1 MEEDKK
7 YQTQEVN
14 MEPEEPE
21 ASEEALIE
29 AEQTEES
36 KDSKE
41 QARVLAARTIFVD
54 KDNLYAERSENAESE
69 DQESEEPENHESTDE
84 TDNEES
90 GEDSIKQGEAEVE
103 IESDSEV
110 VSEEDEETEKETE
123 ADADAEEEKEKPVE
137 LSDEDKEIVER
148 IRLRKIEAEKKRR
161 RQKRRLISSV
171 VLAVVAIVCFIL
183 SFTPIFTVDSIEV
196 KGNTHYSAEEIISMG
211 HAVPGKNLIYKA
223 DKAVIQ
229 KYLEQNPY
237 IKSAEVQRK
246 FPSTIV
252 ISVKERTPVMAIK
265 YDDDYLVLDREGI
278 LLQKSRTK
286 PKLTIVEGNII
297 KKIKLSQQLGT
308 TDEVQ
313 MHKSVELVQAMADND
328 LYFVKI
334 DMTDK
339 YSIKAYVYNT
349 LIVKNDYDTLMENIK
364 NGKLHLVL
372 NKLFSESIKRGTIT
386 FNEDGTSTFMP
397 GF

>member
-14 MEPEEPE
+14 IEEEEQKQEP
-21 ASEEALIE
+21 
-29 AEQTEES
+29 EQTE
-36 KDSKE
+36 DSE
-41 QARVLAARTIFVD
+41 ILAARTIFVD
-54 KDNLYAERSENAESE
+54 KDNLYAEGSEDVEESEEESAEAEEVADSENSEDADADDAEEAESE
-69 DQESEEPENHESTDE
+69 NEEESETEDEPEA
-84 TDNEES
+84 
-90 GEDSIKQGEAEVE
+90 EAEP
-103 IESDSEV
+103 
-110 VSEEDEETEKETE
+110 
-123 ADADAEEEKEKPVE
+123 EEEKAPE
-137 LSDEDKEIVER
+137 LSAEDREIAER
-148 IRLRKIEAEKKRR
+148 IRLRKIEAERKRR
-161 RQKRRLISSV
+161 RHKRAMITGV
-171 VLAVVAIVCFIL
+171 VLAVLALTSLIL

-196 KGNTHYSAEEIISMG
+196 KGNTHYSADEIISMG

-237 IKSAEVQRK
+237 IKSAEVNRK
-246 FPSTIV
+246 FPSTLV
-252 ISVKERTPVMAIK
+252 INVKERTPVMTIR

-286 PKLTIVEGNII
+286 PKLTIIEGNII

-308 TDEVQ
+308 TDETQ
-313 MHKSVELVQAMADND
+313 MRKTIDLVQAMSDND

-339 YSIKAYVYNT
+339 YSIKAYVYDT
-349 LIVKNDYDTLMENIK
+349 LIVKNDYETLVENIK

-372 NKLFSESIKRGTIT
+372 DKLFSESIKRGTIT

>member
-14 MEPEEPE
+14 IEEEEQQQEP
-21 ASEEALIE
+21 
-29 AEQTEES
+29 EQTE
-36 KDSKE
+36 DSE
-41 QARVLAARTIFVD
+41 ILAARTIFVD
-54 KDNLYAERSENAESE
+54 KDNLYAEGSEDVEESEEESAEAEEVADSENSEDADADDAEEAESE
-69 DQESEEPENHESTDE
+69 NEGEEEPADETESETETEPEA
-84 TDNEES
+84 
-90 GEDSIKQGEAEVE
+90 EAEP
-103 IESDSEV
+103 
-110 VSEEDEETEKETE
+110 
-123 ADADAEEEKEKPVE
+123 EEEKAPE
-137 LSDEDKEIVER
+137 LSAEDREIAER
-148 IRLRKIEAEKKRR
+148 IRLRKIEAERKRR
-161 RQKRRLISSV
+161 RHKRAMITGV
-171 VLAVVAIVCFIL
+171 VLAVLALTALIL

-196 KGNTHYSAEEIISMG
+196 KGNTHYSADEIISMG

-237 IKSAEVQRK
+237 IKSAEVNRK
-246 FPSTIV
+246 FPSTLV
-252 ISVKERTPVMAIK
+252 INVKERTPVMTIR

-286 PKLTIVEGNII
+286 PKLTIIEGNII

-308 TDEVQ
+308 TDETQ
-313 MHKSVELVQAMADND
+313 MRKTIDLVQAMSDND

-339 YSIKAYVYNT
+339 YSIKAYVYDT
-349 LIVKNDYDTLMENIK
+349 LIVKNDYETLVENIK

-372 NKLFSESIKRGTIT
+372 DKLFSESIKRGTIT

>member
-14 MEPEEPE
+14 IEEEEQQQEP
-21 ASEEALIE
+21 
-29 AEQTEES
+29 EQTE
-36 KDSKE
+36 DSE
-41 QARVLAARTIFVD
+41 ILAARTIFVD
-54 KDNLYAERSENAESE
+54 KDNLYAEGSE
-69 DQESEEPENHESTDE
+69 DV
-84 TDNEES
+84 EES
-90 GEDSIKQGEAEVE
+90 GEESAEAEEVADPE
-103 IESDSEV
+103 NSEDADADGAEEAESENEGG
-110 VSEEDEETEKETE
+110 EEPAEETESETETEPETE
-123 ADADAEEEKEKPVE
+123 AEPEEEKAPE
-137 LSDEDKEIVER
+137 LSAEDREIAER
-148 IRLRKIEAEKKRR
+148 IRLRKIEAERKRR
-161 RQKRRLISSV
+161 RHKRAMITGV
-171 VLAVVAIVCFIL
+171 VLAVLALTSLIL

-196 KGNTHYSAEEIISMG
+196 KGNTHYSADEIISMG

-237 IKSAEVQRK
+237 IKSAEVNRK
-246 FPSTIV
+246 FPSTLV
-252 ISVKERTPVMAIK
+252 INVKERTPVMTIR
-265 YDDDYLVLDREGI
+265 YDDDYLVLDGEGI

-286 PKLTIVEGNII
+286 PKLTIIEGNII

-308 TDEVQ
+308 TDETQ
-313 MHKSVELVQAMADND
+313 MRKTIDLVQAMSDND

-339 YSIKAYVYNT
+339 YSIKAYVYDT
-349 LIVKNDYDTLMENIK
+349 LIVKNDYETLVENIK

-372 NKLFSESIKRGTIT
+372 DKLFSESIKRGTIT

>member
-14 MEPEEPE
+14 IEEEEQQQEP
-21 ASEEALIE
+21 
-29 AEQTEES
+29 EQTE
-36 KDSKE
+36 DSE
-41 QARVLAARTIFVD
+41 ILAARTIFVD
-54 KDNLYAERSENAESE
+54 KDNLYAEGSEDVEESEEEPAESE
-69 DQESEEPENHESTDE
+69 EIADSDDAEEAESENEGEEEP
-84 TDNEES
+84 
-90 GEDSIKQGEAEVE
+90 A
-103 IESDSEV
+103 
-110 VSEEDEETEKETE
+110 EETESETE
-123 ADADAEEEKEKPVE
+123 AEPEEEKAPE
-137 LSDEDKEIVER
+137 LSAEDREIAER
-148 IRLRKIEAEKKRR
+148 IRLRKIEAERKRR
-161 RQKRRLISSV
+161 RHKRAMITGV
-171 VLAVVAIVCFIL
+171 VLAVLALTSLIL

-196 KGNTHYSAEEIISMG
+196 KGNTHYSADEIISMG

-237 IKSAEVQRK
+237 IKSAEVNRK
-246 FPSTIV
+246 FPSTLV
-252 ISVKERTPVMAIK
+252 INVKERTPVMTIR
-265 YDDDYLVLDREGI
+265 YDDDYLVLDGEGI

-286 PKLTIVEGNII
+286 PKLTIIEGNII

-308 TDEVQ
+308 TDETQ
-313 MHKSVELVQAMADND
+313 MRKTIDLVQAMSDND

-339 YSIKAYVYNT
+339 YSIKAYVYDT
-349 LIVKNDYDTLMENIK
+349 LIVKNDYETLVENIK

-372 NKLFSESIKRGTIT
+372 DKLFSESIKRGTIT

>member
-14 MEPEEPE
+14 IEEEEQQQEP
-21 ASEEALIE
+21 
-29 AEQTEES
+29 EQTE
-36 KDSKE
+36 DSE
-41 QARVLAARTIFVD
+41 ILAARTIFVD
-54 KDNLYAERSENAESE
+54 KDNLYAEGSEDVEESEEESAEAEEVADSENSEDADADDAEEAESE
-69 DQESEEPENHESTDE
+69 NEGEEEPADETESET
-84 TDNEES
+84 
-90 GEDSIKQGEAEVE
+90 
-103 IESDSEV
+103 
-110 VSEEDEETEKETE
+110 ETEPETE
-123 ADADAEEEKEKPVE
+123 AEPEEEKAPE
-137 LSDEDKEIVER
+137 LSAEDREIAER
-148 IRLRKIEAEKKRR
+148 IRLRKIEAERKRR
-161 RQKRRLISSV
+161 RHKRAMITGV
-171 VLAVVAIVCFIL
+171 VLAVLALTALIL

-196 KGNTHYSAEEIISMG
+196 KGNTHYSADEIISMG

-237 IKSAEVQRK
+237 IKSAEVNRK
-246 FPSTIV
+246 FPSTLV
-252 ISVKERTPVMAIK
+252 INVKERTPVMTIR
-265 YDDDYLVLDREGI
+265 YDDDYLVLDGEGI

-286 PKLTIVEGNII
+286 PKLTIIEGNII

-308 TDEVQ
+308 TDETQ
-313 MHKSVELVQAMADND
+313 MRKTIDLVQAMSDND

-339 YSIKAYVYNT
+339 YSIKAYVYDT
-349 LIVKNDYDTLMENIK
+349 LIVKNDYETLVENIK

-372 NKLFSESIKRGTIT
+372 DKLFSESIKRGTIT